1 VKLKLINWLEEQIIH
16 RVADNAKMSR
26 LELTRFH
33 DAPFEFATKSV
44 VDYRLRIGA
53 RVKCAD
59 KPGGMQLGR
68 DRVFKLLCREIYKDL
83 IEETHLVAE
92 WAYQEGYD
100 RDMTDKLE
108 RLIKL
113 MRGEDVQDGSFR
125 RSE

>member
-1 VKLKLINWLEEQIIH
+1 MKLKLINWLEEQILY
-16 RVADNAKMSR
+16 RVADNAKISS

-33 DAPFEFATKSV
+33 DAPFEVALKSV

-53 RVKCAD
+53 RMKCVD
-59 KPGGMQLGR
+59 TPVGMQLGR
-68 DRVFKLLCREIYKDL
+68 ERVFKLLCREIYKDL

-100 RDMTDKLE
+100 RGMTDKLE

-113 MRGEDVQDGSFR
+113 MHGEDVQNG
-125 RSE
+125 

>member
-1 VKLKLINWLEEQIIH
+1 MKLKLVNWLEEQILY

-26 LELTRFH
+26 VELTRFH
-33 DAPFEFATKSV
+33 DAPFKVKVDVKSV

-53 RVKCAD
+53 RHLCVD
-59 KPGGMQLGR
+59 TPMGMQLGR
-68 DRVFKLLCREIYKDL
+68 ERVFKLLCREIYKDL

-113 MRGEDVQDGSFR
+113 MHGEDVQDG
-125 RSE
+125 